1 MKQIAIILMT
11 ISFMLSSSC
20 NQRQDDESVVES
32 IIKFSPTKND
42 YALLKDISVQ
52 LLQLDDSVLVGSIT
66 SIMQSGDTL
75 IVNDSQQNIVWAFD
89 RSGVFIDRIGSRGQG
104 HGEYI
109 KTTEV
114 FLDRQKHCIGVLDDH
129 LEKILYYGLKNFS
142 FIDVWSYPDHIL
154 TNFCLPFDDGY
165 IWNNQ
170 TYDGENSDWYFITT
184 DAEGNVTDKYVRK
197 DFKSGYFTGAS
208 EPLYTVEGD
217 FYGYTPYDMT
227 IYHFIPGKP
236 VTERK
241 IEIEGYSTPTLE
253 YLNACSNG
261 GKSPSLFKGLEDSD
275 YIRFYSISEG
285 NSLLLVNMK
294 IQKQGYFGIENKATG
309 ATTFLTKEQFDE
321 KLGLGKTFF
330 PINGTIDGKI
340 LMAINVEDLKDAIA
354 SGQSVDP
361 RLKEIATT
369 GNDNP
374 VIAILDID
382 SK

>member
-1 MKQIAIILMT
+1 MKQIAIIIMT
-11 ISFMLSSSC
+11 ISFVLSSSC
-20 NQRQDDESVVES
+20 NQRRDDESIAEG
-32 IIKFSPTKND
+32 IIKFIPDKND
-42 YALLKDISVQ
+42 STLLKDISVQ
-52 LLQLDDSVLVGSIT
+52 LLQLDDSIPIGSIE
-66 SIMQSGDTL
+66 SIIQAGDTL
-75 IVNDSQQNIVWAFD
+75 IVNDSQQNIVLAFD
-89 RSGVFIDRIGSRGQG
+89 RSGLFIDRIGSRGQG
-104 HGEYI
+104 HGEYL

-114 FLDRQKHCIGVLDDH
+114 FLDRQQHRIGVLDDR
-129 LEKILYYGLKNFS
+129 LEKILYYSLNNFS

-154 TNFCLPFDDGY
+154 TDFCLPFDNGY
-165 IWNNQ
+165 IWYNQ

-184 DAEGNVTDKYVRK
+184 DAEGNLTGKYVRK

-208 EPLYTVEGD
+208 EPLYTIGGEL
-217 FYGYTPYDMT
+217 YGYTPYDMT
-227 IYHFIPGKP
+227 IYHFKPGKS

-241 IEIEGYSTPTLE
+241 IEIERYSTPPLE

-261 GKSPSLFKGLEDSD
+261 GKSPTLFKGLENSD

-294 IQKQGYFGIENKATG
+294 IQQQGYFGIENKATG
-309 ATTFLTKEQFDE
+309 TTAFMTKEQFDE

-330 PINGTIDGKI
+330 PIDGKIDGKI
-340 LMAINVEDLKDAIA
+340 LLAINVEDLKDAIA

-361 RLKEIATT
+361 RLKEIAAT